1 MPGQWVEQAR
11 QSFGDP
17 TTRYIKQRMEKERS
31 ELETRQSGNHWDSVR
46 ANNELFCA
54 FNINVMKTETVSQRF
69 RNRFADVKV
78 NG

>member
-1 MPGQWVEQAR
+1 MKQAR
-11 QSFGDP
+11 PSFVDP

-31 ELETRQSGNHWDSVR
+31 ELETQQSGNHQDSIK

-54 FNINVMKTETVSQRF
+54 FSINVMKTETVSRRF
-69 RNRFADVKV
+69 RKRFAEVKV